1 MNMSNPWV
9 KAAIRAGIVLA
20 FLLLW
25 EFVPESLVPSAW
37 ISRPSQIASMV
48 KAWTLDGTLWFH
60 LQITFTAMM
69 SGYLIGVVTGVAAGF
84 LLGLLP
90 GFEKIMSPFVVALYS
105 LPKIAIAPLL
115 VVLFGIGIESKIIL
129 VAITVFFMMLF
140 SALDGLR
147 DVDRDLLGMLRLM
160 GASRTETVKK
170 VLLPGSLPWI
180 FNGLRVSIRLAF
192 TAAILGEII
201 SSNRGI
207 GYLVEYS
214 AVKYDGTGVFAA
226 IAVVVI
232 LSVVITELISLAESS
247 NSRWRTSGNLMRA
260 R

>member
-1 MNMSNPWV
+1 MTVGNAWV
-9 KAAIRAGIVLA
+9 KAAIRAALVLA
-20 FLLLW
+20 FLAAW
-25 EFVPESLVPSAW
+25 ELVPESLVPTAW
-37 ISRPSQIASMV
+37 VSRPSQIAAMIQ
-48 KAWTLDGTLWFH
+48 AWLVDGTLWFH
-60 LQITFTAMM
+60 LQVTFAAMM
-69 SGYLIGVVTGVAAGF
+69 SGYVLGVAAGVAAGI

-90 GFEKIMSPFVVALYS
+90 AVEKVLSPFVVALYS

-129 VAITVFFMMLF
+129 VAITVFFMMMF

-160 GASRTETVKK
+160 GASRGEMVRK
-170 VLLPGSLPWI
+170 VLLPGSLAWI

-226 IAVVVI
+226 ITVVVL

-247 NSRWRTSGNLMRA
+247 NARWRTSGNLMRA

>member
-1 MNMSNPWV
+1 MNIENPWAR
-9 KAAIRAGIVLA
+9 AATRAALVLA
-20 FLLLW
+20 FLVLW
-25 EFVPESLVPSAW
+25 EFAPESVLPPTWV
-37 ISRPSQIASMV
+37 SRPSHIAATMS
-48 KAWTLDGTLWFH
+48 KWLLDGSLWFH
-60 LQITFTAMM
+60 LQVTFAAML
-69 SGYLIGVVTGVAAGF
+69 SGYAIGVVTGVAAGL

-90 GFEKIMSPFVVALYS
+90 RFEHVMSPFITALYS

-129 VAITVFFMMLF
+129 VAITVFFMMMY

-160 GASRTETVKK
+160 GATRVEAVRK

-232 LSVVITELISLAESS
+232 LSVAITELISLAESS
-247 NSRWRTSGNLMRA
+247 NSRWRMSGNLMRA

>member
-1 MNMSNPWV
+1 MNMNNAWV
-9 KAAIRAGIVLA
+9 KAGVRAAIVLA
-20 FLLLW
+20 VFALW
-25 EFVPESLVPSAW
+25 EFLPESVLPQAW
-37 ISRPSQIASMV
+37 VSRPSLIGAQLQSWLM
-48 KAWTLDGTLWFH
+48 DGKLWFH
-60 LQITFTAMM
+60 LQVTFAAMM
-69 SGYLIGVVTGVAAGF
+69 SGYLVGVVTGVAAGI

-90 GFEKIMSPFVVALYS
+90 FVEKVLSPFVVSLYS

-129 VAITVFFMMLF
+129 VSITVFFMMMF

-147 DVDRDLLGMLRLM
+147 DVDRDLMGMLRLM
-160 GASRTETVKK
+160 GASRIEMVKK

-214 AVKYDGTGVFAA
+214 AVKFDGTGVFAA
-226 IAVVVI
+226 IAIVVI

-247 NSRWRTSGNLMRA
+247 NSRWRSSGNLMRA

>member
-1 MNMSNPWV
+1 MRTD
-9 KAAIRAGIVLA
+9 KAAAKALIRAAIVLA
-20 FLLLW
+20 LLLAW
-25 EFVPESLVPSAW
+25 EFLPDTILPTAW
-37 ISRPSQIASMV
+37 LSRPSQIAT
-48 KAWTLDGTLWFH
+48 TLGHWIGDGTLWFH
-60 LQITFTAMM
+60 LQVTFAAML
-69 SGYLIGVVTGVAAGF
+69 SGYVVGAAIGVAAGL

-90 GFEKIMSPFVVALYS
+90 MVEKVLSPFIVALYS

-129 VAITVFFMMLF
+129 VAITVFFMMMF

-160 GASRTETVKK
+160 GASRLEVVRK
-170 VLLPGSLPWI
+170 VLLPGSLAWI
-180 FNGLRVSIRLAF
+180 YNGLRVSIRLAF

-214 AVKYDGTGVFAA
+214 AVKYDATGVFSA

-232 LSVVITELISLAESS
+232 LSVLITELISLAE
-247 NSRWRTSGNLMRA
+247 NANARWRNSGNLLRA